1 MASKKKAKL
10 VTPKAPV
17 TWGKSLTE
25 EGEFEGKKTGKYE
38 GKQRFDPIN
47 NKEHE
52 AFVEFLRSEVTAMT
66 DAYLEDLKKSDP
78 KKFKI
83 QSKWERKDPFTEEL
97 DDQGDETGMLLC
109 KFSRSTKKGLATFV
123 DAHKTRIKGTPS
135 IFGGAEIKIAFAF
148 GKVYAMGSNK
158 LVGVPLYMNAV
169 QVITLGGDQGGTADD
184 FDEEDGYEYDDSVA
198 EDQVDS
204 EGTDDEEEDF

>member
-1 MASKKKAKL
+1 MTTKKKAKL
-10 VTPKAPV
+10 VTPKAVV
-17 TWGKSLTE
+17 TWGKSLTN
-25 EGEFEGKKTGKYE
+25 EGEFDGKKTGKYE
-38 GKQRFDPIN
+38 GKLRFDPSLPDHAEFI
-47 NKEHE
+47 
-52 AFVEFLRSEVTAMT
+52 EFLRESISTDV

-78 KKFKI
+78 KKHKI

-109 KFSRSTKKGLATFV
+109 KFTRSVKKGLATFV
-123 DAHKTRIKGTPS
+123 DSGKTKMKKVPDVY
-135 IFGGAEIKIAFAF
+135 GGAEIKIAYGF
-148 GKVYAMGSNK
+148 GKVYAMGSSK

-169 QVITLGGDQGGTADD
+169 QVITLGGNSGGNEND

-198 EDQVDS
+198 EDQADS